1 MHDFDHIAKSAHIPL
16 RQNGTPYGFHF
27 PNAQEAFRNKW
38 CRIHAWK
45 VHRKAYKLREEE
57 VIYMNDKEK
66 ENQLTEEDL
75 HKVSGGAT
83 KFKTANMMWV
93 DRSNYEDFL
102 TRTPRAILMA
112 GKMWGWDSQQ
122 QANVLEEYAGT
133 DSKVTI
139 GVLDV
144 DEHERFSH
152 RLHIEWTPTVIYYL
166 NGVETGRDEGFQ
178 PLSKFTGK

>member
-1 MHDFDHIAKSAHIPL
+1 MFRRLFGI
-16 RQNGTPYGFHF
+16 NGAAYTHGRFTV
-27 PNAQEAFRNKW
+27 K
-38 CRIHAWK
+38 RIYYVK
-45 VHRKAYKLREEE
+45 

-112 GKMWGWDSQQ
+112 GKMWGRDSQQ

-152 RLHIEWTPTVIYYL
+152 RLHIEWTPTVIY
-166 NGVETGRDEGFQ
+166 
-178 PLSKFTGK
+178 PLPRVPRVTCRSVAGESAIF